1 MYSRTYKFLELNNI
15 LFQSQY
21 GFRTQHSCTDAIS
34 ELTGEITKNKENGI
48 YTIGVFLDLSKAFDT
63 LPHAILLNKMNK
75 YGIRG
80 IANKWFAS
88 YLETRVLRV
97 KCSVA
102 SNKKKLF
109 QMTNQLKSG
118 PHKAVA

>member
-1 MYSRTYKFLELNNI
+1 MELVSEILKNN
-15 LFQSQY
+15 
-21 GFRTQHSCTDAIS
+21 
-34 ELTGEITKNKENGI
+34 ENDI
-48 YTIGVFLDLSKAFDT
+48 YTACVFLDLSKAFDT

-102 SNKKKLF
+102 SSKKKLF
-109 QMTNQLKSG
+109 QMTNQLKLG
-118 PHKAVA
+118 PRKAVA